1 MSFDNNS
8 YENSVAECDEGFIDN
23 SKMFSRWYKFTGRI
37 GRLEFG
43 LTIIIGILIYAFSLG
58 FILQRVGG
66 TLANQPIES
75 IILAFILISILPLF
89 LIGAASCKRANDCG
103 KSPAKYLATPVVVGI
118 ILLFRGS
125 SPIGL
130 FGAIVFGWGSLI
142 FYKSVE
148 GANEHGS
155 QPK

>member
-75 IILAFILISILPLF
+75 IILAFILIL
-89 LIGAASCKRANDCG
+89 
-103 KSPAKYLATPVVVGI
+103 
-118 ILLFRGS
+118 
-125 SPIGL
+125 
-130 FGAIVFGWGSLI
+130 SLI
-142 FYKSVE
+142 
-148 GANEHGS
+148 HI
-155 QPK
+155 